1 MNIKMLLN
9 FHGNYSKKI
18 FREIDLLDFTSF
30 LVWTFFNFLA
40 HCGRE
45 MKMRAAENYHND
57 ILGRDCIYSVCELG
71 PKIGSEELAYGIA
84 TSVG

>member
-1 MNIKMLLN
+1 MKIKILLN
-9 FHGNYSKKI
+9 FHGKYLKMVC
-18 FREIDLLDFTSF
+18 REIDLLDFTSF

-57 ILGRDCIYSVCELG
+57 ILGRDCI
-71 PKIGSEELAYGIA
+71 
-84 TSVG
+84 